1 MVLHRGIR
9 MNINMTKISIIFFC
23 LIQFLWTQDYKV
35 LSSQVTGGQS
45 NSNSDSFNLTSG
57 SLSHSVKSS
66 SSDSFSVSQGIM
78 GVTKS
83 LYALPPV
90 VNAFIADTI
99 YRDGMPIR
107 VQGIL
112 TDLNGIAS
120 ADLHLQLGGSQE
132 PIIIPMTALNDSIY
146 EVSIADSLVTIK
158 NFRAFIRGD
167 DNMAYTGE
175 SDRLTPSVKY
185 GENELTTMI
194 ENSIYPD
201 GIPSERWRMLSF
213 PGSQDNP
220 SITKPKQ
227 EGHVFYVW
235 DLDDSTWVVPDSI
248 YTGQAYWFKHIYEN
262 PVPFSSDSGMAIPL
276 DPYIIELKTG
286 WNMVGSP
293 FAFPVEVSA
302 DPNEVSALYF
312 FGDSTNR
319 DGWSLQEYRMDPWA
333 GYAVYT
339 ELDSATIELLPFPI
353 EDQENST
360 NRIAGEGWT
369 IALSAESERYIDKS
383 MVIGRHRNAKDV
395 KDGMDIPLLPSVSK
409 GLSVALSLDNDTRF
423 DHSSDIRSTDEQN
436 GVWSLS
442 VYSSSDPGPVEFSAV
457 ANGLIPPEISV
468 AVLDIQ
474 TRKIYQDV
482 LVNPFTIDDRLK
494 LGYELKFVAGDP
506 AYVESMLLEILSQIP
521 SEFALGQN
529 YPNPFNPI
537 TRLDYLLPRRSDVSI
552 RVYNMLGQEIITL
565 LRQEQPYGKY
575 SVSWNGLDKYGKQVA
590 SGVYFTELKSRN
602 IRRVTKMLLLK

>member
-1 MVLHRGIR
+1 
-9 MNINMTKISIIFFC
+9 MNIIMKYKFILLLLLVKC
-23 LIQFLWTQDYKV
+23 LWAQNYDLPV
-35 LSSQVTGGQS
+35 SQVTGGQV
-45 NSNSDSFNLTSG
+45 NSESENY
-57 SLSHSVKSS
+57 SLSSNTSSLSAEFS

-78 GVTKS
+78 GVTKG

-90 VNAFIADTI
+90 VSAFIADTI

-120 ADLHLQLGGSQE
+120 ADLHLQQGGSQE
-132 PIIIPMTALNDSIY
+132 SIIIPMVALNDSIY

-201 GIPSERWRMLSF
+201 GIPSEHWRMLSF

-220 SITKPKQ
+220 SIAKPKQ

-276 DPYIIELKTG
+276 EPYTINLKNG

-293 FAFPVEVSA
+293 FAFPVEVST

-339 ELDSATIELLPFPI
+339 DLESATIDLLPFPI
-353 EDQENST
+353 EDEESNAR
-360 NRIAGEGWT
+360 RIAGEGWT
-369 IALSAESERYIDKS
+369 IVLSAESERYIDKT

-409 GLSVALSLDNDTRF
+409 GLSVALSLDNGTRF
-423 DHSSDIRSTDEQN
+423 DHSSDIRSIDGKN
-436 GVWSLS
+436 GVWSLNI
-442 VYSSSDPGPVEFSAV
+442 SSSNNPGPVQFSA
-457 ANGLIPPEISV
+457 AADGSIPPEISV

-482 LVNPFTIDDRLK
+482 LVNSFTIDDRLS
-494 LGYELKFVAGDP
+494 LAYELKFVAGDP

-537 TRLDYLLPRRSDVSI
+537 TRMDYLLPRRSDVSI

-575 SVSWNGLDKYGKQVA
+575 SVSWNGLDKSGKQVA
-590 SGVYFTELKSRN
+590 SGVYFTELKAGS
-602 IRRVTKMLLLK
+602 IRKTKKMLMLK

>member
-1 MVLHRGIR
+1 MNKKMIR
-9 MNINMTKISIIFFC
+9 NNIIA
-23 LIQFLWTQDYKV
+23 LLAIQFIIAQDFDV
-35 LSSQVTGGQS
+35 LSSQITGGQV
-45 NSNSDSFNLTSG
+45 NSSSDSYNLSSNTASQ
-57 SLSHSVKSS
+57 SAESS
-66 SSDSFSVSQGIM
+66 SSDSLSLAPGLMGIAQG
-78 GVTKS
+78 
-83 LYALPPV
+83 LYALPPLV
-90 VNAFIADTI
+90 SAFIADTI

-120 ADLHLQLGGSQE
+120 ADLHLQQGGSQE
-132 PIIIPMTALNDSIY
+132 SIVIPMTALNDSIY

-175 SDRLTPSVKY
+175 SNRLTPSVKY

-194 ENSIYPD
+194 DNSIYPN

-220 SITKPKQ
+220 SIAKPKQ

-235 DLDDSTWVVPDSI
+235 DLDDSTWIVPDSI

-276 DPYIIELKTG
+276 EPYTINLKNG

-339 ELDSATIELLPFPI
+339 DLDSATVDLLPFPI
-353 EDQENST
+353 EDEENSS
-360 NRIAGEGWT
+360 NRIAEEGWT
-369 IALSAESERYIDKS
+369 IVLSAESERYIDKT

-395 KDGMDIPLLPSVSK
+395 KDGMDIPLLPPVSK
-409 GLSVALSLDNDTRF
+409 GLSVALSLDNGTRF
-423 DHSSDIRSTDEQN
+423 DHSSDIRSTDQQN

-442 VYSSSDPGPVEFSAV
+442 ISSSNNPGPVQFSA
-457 ANGLIPPEISV
+457 AAEGSIAPEISV

-474 TRKIYQDV
+474 TRKIYEDV
-482 LVNPFTIDDRLK
+482 LVNPFTIDERLS
-494 LGYELKFVAGDP
+494 LAYELKFVAGDP

-575 SVSWNGLDKYGKQVA
+575 SVSWNGLDKSGKQVA
-590 SGVYFTELKSRN
+590 SGVYFTELRAGS
-602 IRRVTKMLLLK
+602 IRKTRKMLLLK

>member
-1 MVLHRGIR
+1 MSNFTMRY
-9 MNINMTKISIIFFC
+9 IFLLFC
-23 LIQFLWTQDYKV
+23 LHHFVLSQDYI
-35 LSSQVTGGQS
+35 LQSTQVTGGQV
-45 NSNSDSFNLTSG
+45 N
-57 SLSHSVKSS
+57 S
-66 SSDSFSVSQGIM
+66 SSDSYNLSSNTATQSADASSSDSLSFSPGIM
-78 GVTKS
+78 GVTKG

-90 VNAFIADTI
+90 VSAFIADTI

-194 ENSIYPD
+194 DNSIYPD

-220 SITKPKQ
+220 SIAKPKQ

-276 DPYIIELKTG
+276 EPYTIELKTG

-353 EDQENST
+353 QDQENST

-409 GLSVALSLDNDTRF
+409 GLSVALSLDNDARF
-423 DHSSDIRSTDEQN
+423 NYSSDIRSTDEQN

-565 LRQEQPYGKY
+565 LKQEQPYGKY

-590 SGVYFTELKSRN
+590 SGVYFTELKAGKV
-602 IRRVTKMLLLK
+602 RRVTKMLLLK

>member
-1 MVLHRGIR
+1 MKKNK
-9 MNINMTKISIIFFC
+9 MKISFLFLC
-23 LIQFLWTQDYKV
+23 LIQFAWAQNYDLPV
-35 LSSQVTGGQS
+35 SQVTGGQV
-45 NSNSDSFNLTSG
+45 NSESENY
-57 SLSHSVKSS
+57 SLSSNTASQSAESS
-66 SSDSFSVSQGIM
+66 SSDSLSLSPGLMGITQG
-78 GVTKS
+78 

-90 VNAFIADTI
+90 VSAFIADTI

-120 ADLHLQLGGSQE
+120 ADLHLQQGGSQE
-132 PIIIPMTALNDSIY
+132 SIIIPMTALNDSIY
-146 EVSIADSLVTIK
+146 EVSIADSLVTIN

-175 SDRLTPSVKY
+175 SNRLTPSVKY

-194 ENSIYPD
+194 DNSIYPN

-220 SITKPKQ
+220 SIAKPKQ

-276 DPYIIELKTG
+276 EPYTINLKNG

-302 DPNEVSALYF
+302 DPIEVSALYF

-339 ELDSATIELLPFPI
+339 DLDSATVDLLPFPI
-353 EDQENST
+353 EDEENSS
-360 NRIAGEGWT
+360 NRIAEEGWT
-369 IALSAESERYIDKS
+369 IVLSAESERYIDKT

-395 KDGMDIPLLPSVSK
+395 KDGMDIPLLPPVSK
-409 GLSVALSLDNDTRF
+409 GLSVALSLDNGTRF
-423 DHSSDIRSTDEQN
+423 EHSSDIRSIDQQN

-442 VYSSSDPGPVEFSAV
+442 VSSASDPGPVQFSA
-457 ANGLIPPEISV
+457 AAEGLIPPEISV

-474 TRKIYQDV
+474 TRKIYTDI
-482 LVNPFTIDDRLK
+482 LVNSFTIDERLS
-494 LGYELKFVAGDP
+494 LAYELKFVAGDP

-575 SVSWNGLDKYGKQVA
+575 SVSWNGLDKSGKQVA
-590 SGVYFTELKSRN
+590 SGVYFTELRAGS
-602 IRRVTKMLLLK
+602 IRKTRKMLLLK

>member
-1 MVLHRGIR
+1 
-9 MNINMTKISIIFFC
+9 MNIIMKYKFTLLLFLS
-23 LIQFLWTQDYKV
+23 QFLVGQDYILKAP
-35 LSSQVTGGQS
+35 QVTGGQ
-45 NSNSDSFNLTSG
+45 T
-57 SLSHSVKSS
+57 SS
-66 SSDSFSVSQGIM
+66 SSDLFNLSSNTAAQSADPSSSDSLSFSPGIM
-78 GVTKS
+78 GVTKG

-90 VNAFIADTI
+90 VSAFIADTI

-120 ADLHLQLGGSQE
+120 ADLHLQQGGSQE

-146 EVSIADSLVTIK
+146 EVSIADSLVTIN

-201 GIPSERWRMLSF
+201 GIPSEHWRMLSF

-220 SITKPKQ
+220 SIAKPKQ

-276 DPYIIELKTG
+276 EPYTIDLKTG

-339 ELDSATIELLPFPI
+339 ELDSAAIELLPFPI
-353 EDQENST
+353 EDEENST
-360 NRIAGEGWT
+360 NRIAEEGWT
-369 IALSAESERYIDKS
+369 IVLSAESEKYIDKT
-383 MVIGRHRNAKDV
+383 MVIGRHGNAKDV

-409 GLSVALSLDNDTRF
+409 GLSVALSLDNGTRF
-423 DHSSDIRSTDEQN
+423 DHSSDIRSIDQQN

-442 VYSSSDPGPVEFSAV
+442 VVSSSDPGPVQFSA
-457 ANGLIPPEISV
+457 AAEGSIAPEISV

-482 LVNPFTIDDRLK
+482 LVNSFTIDDRLS
-494 LGYELKFVAGDP
+494 LAYELKFVAGDP

-575 SVSWNGLDKYGKQVA
+575 SVSWNGLDKSGKQVA
-590 SGVYFTELKSRN
+590 SGVYFTELRAGS
-602 IRRVTKMLLLK
+602 IRKTRKMLLLK

>member
-1 MVLHRGIR
+1 
-9 MNINMTKISIIFFC
+9 
-23 LIQFLWTQDYKV
+23 
-35 LSSQVTGGQS
+35 
-45 NSNSDSFNLTSG
+45 
-57 SLSHSVKSS
+57 
-66 SSDSFSVSQGIM
+66 
-78 GVTKS
+78 
-83 LYALPPV
+83 
-90 VNAFIADTI
+90 
-99 YRDGMPIR
+99 MPIR

-120 ADLHLQLGGSQE
+120 ADLHLQQGGSQE
-132 PIIIPMTALNDSIY
+132 SIVIPMTALNDSIY

-175 SDRLTPSVKY
+175 SNRLTPSVKY

-194 ENSIYPD
+194 DNSIYPN

-220 SITKPKQ
+220 SIAKPKQ

-276 DPYIIELKTG
+276 EPYTINLKNG

-302 DPNEVSALYF
+302 DPIEVSALYF

-339 ELDSATIELLPFPI
+339 DLDSATVDLLPFPI
-353 EDQENST
+353 EDEENSS
-360 NRIAGEGWT
+360 NRIAEEGWT
-369 IALSAESERYIDKS
+369 IVLSAESERYIDKT

-395 KDGMDIPLLPSVSK
+395 KDGMDIPLLPPVSK
-409 GLSVALSLDNDTRF
+409 GLSVALSLDNGTRF
-423 DHSSDIRSTDEQN
+423 EHSSDIRSIDQQN

-442 VYSSSDPGPVEFSAV
+442 VSSASDPGPVQFSA
-457 ANGLIPPEISV
+457 AAEGSIAPEISV

-474 TRKIYQDV
+474 TRKIYTDI
-482 LVNPFTIDDRLK
+482 LVNSFTIDERLS
-494 LGYELKFVAGDP
+494 LAYELKFVAGDP

-575 SVSWNGLDKYGKQVA
+575 SVSWNGLDKSGKQVA
-590 SGVYFTELKSRN
+590 SGVYFTELRAGS
-602 IRRVTKMLLLK
+602 IRKTRKMLLLK

>member
-23 LIQFLWTQDYKV
+23 LVQFLWTQDFKV

-132 PIIIPMTALNDSIY
+132 PIIIPMTAMNDSIY

-220 SITKPKQ
+220 SIAKPRQ

-319 DGWSLQEYRMDPWA
+319 DGWSLQEYRMDPWG

-353 EDQENST
+353 QDQENST

-409 GLSVALSLDNDTRF
+409 GLSVALSLDDDTRF
-423 DHSSDIRSTDEQN
+423 NYSSDIRSTDEKN

-442 VYSSSDPGPVEFSAV
+442 VSSSSDPGPVEFSAV

-521 SEFALGQN
+521 SEFTLGQN
-529 YPNPFNPI
+529 YPNPFNPV

-565 LRQEQPYGKY
+565 LKEEQTYGKY

-590 SGVYFTELKSRN
+590 SGVYFTELKAGKV
-602 IRRVTKMLLLK
+602 RRVTKMLLLK

>member
-1 MVLHRGIR
+1 

-220 SITKPKQ
+220 SIAKPKQ

-339 ELDSATIELLPFPI
+339 ELDSATIELLPFPT
-353 EDQENST
+353 ESQENST

-383 MVIGRHRNAKDV
+383 IVIGRHRNAKDV

-423 DHSSDIRSTDEQN
+423 NYSSDIRSTDEQN

>member
-1 MVLHRGIR
+1 MSNFTMRY
-9 MNINMTKISIIFFC
+9 IFLLFC
-23 LIQFLWTQDYKV
+23 LHHFV
-35 LSSQVTGGQS
+35 LSQEYILRSPQVTGGQV
-45 NSNSDSFNLTSG
+45 N
-57 SLSHSVKSS
+57 S
-66 SSDSFSVSQGIM
+66 SSDSYNLSSNTATQSADASSSDSLSFSPGIM
-78 GVTKS
+78 GVTKG

-90 VNAFIADTI
+90 VSAFIADTI

-194 ENSIYPD
+194 DNSIYPD

-220 SITKPKQ
+220 SIAKPKQ

-276 DPYIIELKTG
+276 EPYTIELKTG

-339 ELDSATIELLPFPI
+339 ELDSATIELLPFPT
-353 EDQENST
+353 ENQENST

>member
-1 MVLHRGIR
+1 MSNFTMRY
-9 MNINMTKISIIFFC
+9 IFLLFC
-23 LIQFLWTQDYKV
+23 LHHFVLSQDYT
-35 LSSQVTGGQS
+35 LQSPQVTGGQV
-45 NSNSDSFNLTSG
+45 N
-57 SLSHSVKSS
+57 S
-66 SSDSFSVSQGIM
+66 SSDSYNLSSNTSTQSADASSSDSLSFSPGIM
-78 GVTKS
+78 GVTKG

-90 VNAFIADTI
+90 VSAFIADTI

-194 ENSIYPD
+194 DNSIYPD

-220 SITKPKQ
+220 SIAKPKQ

-276 DPYIIELKTG
+276 EPYIIELKTG

-353 EDQENST
+353 EHQENST
-360 NRIAGEGWT
+360 NRIAGEGWA

-423 DHSSDIRSTDEQN
+423 NYSSDIRSTDEQN

>member
-1 MVLHRGIR
+1 MVHHRGIR
-9 MNINMTKISIIFFC
+9 MKINMTKISIIFFC

-45 NSNSDSFNLTSG
+45 NSNSDSFNLKSG

-220 SITKPKQ
+220 SIAKPKQ

-276 DPYIIELKTG
+276 EPYTIELKTG

-339 ELDSATIELLPFPI
+339 ELDSATIELLPFPT
-353 EDQENST
+353 ESQENST

>member
-1 MVLHRGIR
+1 MNKKMIR
-9 MNINMTKISIIFFC
+9 NNIIA
-23 LIQFLWTQDYKV
+23 LLAIQFIIAQDFDV
-35 LSSQVTGGQS
+35 LSSQITGGQV
-45 NSNSDSFNLTSG
+45 NSSSDSYNLSSNTASQ
-57 SLSHSVKSS
+57 SAESS
-66 SSDSFSVSQGIM
+66 SSDSLSLAPGLMGIAQG
-78 GVTKS
+78 
-83 LYALPPV
+83 LYALPPLV
-90 VNAFIADTI
+90 SAFIADTI

-120 ADLHLQLGGSQE
+120 ADLHLQQGGSQE
-132 PIIIPMTALNDSIY
+132 SIVIPMTALNDSIY

-175 SDRLTPSVKY
+175 SNRLTPSVKY

-194 ENSIYPD
+194 DNSIYPN

-220 SITKPKQ
+220 SIAKPKQ

-235 DLDDSTWVVPDSI
+235 DLDDSTWIVPDSI

-276 DPYIIELKTG
+276 EPYTINLKNG

-339 ELDSATIELLPFPI
+339 DLDSATVDLLPFPI
-353 EDQENST
+353 EDEENSS
-360 NRIAGEGWT
+360 NRIAEEGWT
-369 IALSAESERYIDKS
+369 IVLSAESERYIDKT

-395 KDGMDIPLLPSVSK
+395 KDGMDIPLLPPVSK
-409 GLSVALSLDNDTRF
+409 GLSVALSLDNGTRF
-423 DHSSDIRSTDEQN
+423 DHSSDIRSTDQQN

-442 VYSSSDPGPVEFSAV
+442 ISSSNNPGPVQFSA
-457 ANGLIPPEISV
+457 AAEGSIAPEISV

-474 TRKIYQDV
+474 TRKIYTDI
-482 LVNPFTIDDRLK
+482 LVNSFTIDERLS
-494 LGYELKFVAGDP
+494 LAYELKFVAGDP

-575 SVSWNGLDKYGKQVA
+575 SVSWNGLDKSGKQVA
-590 SGVYFTELKSRN
+590 SGVYFTELRAGS
-602 IRRVTKMLLLK
+602 IRKTRKMLLLK

>member
-1 MVLHRGIR
+1 MKKNK
-9 MNINMTKISIIFFC
+9 MKISFLFLC
-23 LIQFLWTQDYKV
+23 LIQFVWAQDYDLPV
-35 LSSQVTGGQS
+35 SQVTGGQINSESENYRLSS
-45 NSNSDSFNLTSG
+45 NTS
-57 SLSHSVKSS
+57 SLSADFS

-78 GVTKS
+78 GVTKG

-90 VNAFIADTI
+90 VSAFIADTI

-107 VQGIL
+107 IQGIL

-194 ENSIYPD
+194 DNSIYPD

-220 SITKPKQ
+220 SIAKPKQ

-235 DLDDSTWVVPDSI
+235 DLDDSTWIVPDSI

-276 DPYIIELKTG
+276 EPYTIELKTG

-339 ELDSATIELLPFPI
+339 ELDSATIELLPFPT
-353 EDQENST
+353 ESQENST

-383 MVIGRHRNAKDV
+383 IVIGRHRNAKDV

-423 DHSSDIRSTDEQN
+423 DHSSDVRSTDEQN

-575 SVSWNGLDKYGKQVA
+575 SVSWNGLDNYGKQVA
-590 SGVYFTELKSRN
+590 SGVYFTELKAGKV
-602 IRRVTKMLLLK
+602 RRVTKMLLIK

>member
-1 MVLHRGIR
+1 MSNFTMRY
-9 MNINMTKISIIFFC
+9 IFLLFC
-23 LIQFLWTQDYKV
+23 LHHFVLSQDYI
-35 LSSQVTGGQS
+35 LRSPQVTGGQV
-45 NSNSDSFNLTSG
+45 N
-57 SLSHSVKSS
+57 S
-66 SSDSFSVSQGIM
+66 SSDSYNLSSNTATQSADASSSDSLSFSPGIM
-78 GVTKS
+78 GVTKG

-90 VNAFIADTI
+90 VSAFIADTI

-185 GENELTTMI
+185 GENELTTRI
-194 ENSIYPD
+194 DNSIYPD

-220 SITKPKQ
+220 SIAKPKQ

-339 ELDSATIELLPFPI
+339 ELDSATIELLPFPT
-353 EDQENST
+353 ESQENST
-360 NRIAGEGWT
+360 NRIAGAGWT

-423 DHSSDIRSTDEQN
+423 NYSSDIRSTDEQN

-537 TRLDYLLPRRSDVSI
+537 TRLDYLLPRKSDVSI